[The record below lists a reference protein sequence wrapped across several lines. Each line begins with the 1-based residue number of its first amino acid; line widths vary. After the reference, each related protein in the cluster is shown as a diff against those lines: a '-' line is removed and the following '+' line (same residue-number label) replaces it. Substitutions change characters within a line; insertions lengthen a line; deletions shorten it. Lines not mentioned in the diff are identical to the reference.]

1 MLQTFDLMVAAELYD
16 SPFSMKRSFSAIA
29 FFTLRAPG
37 AKGSLLQ
44 RLFIRNVSACRRS
57 YGLGETP
64 ELGDLRSVLTRDSAL
79 GSVLGSVLGG
89 ILGVTGVGE
98 ATWGRD
104 YALR

>member
-16 SPFSMKRSFSAIA
+16 SPFGMKRSFSAIA

-44 RLFIRNVSACRRS
+44 RLFRNVSACRRS

-64 ELGDLRSVLTRDSAL
+64 ELGYLRSVLTRDSAL

-104 YALR
+104 YTLR